1 MGKPVLKITRSK
13 PEEIKE
19 LLNSDSAFIVATRL
33 NMVYQ
38 VAKGLSSREVAKMY
52 GISFK
57 QVTNWV
63 HRFEESGI
71 MGLYDLSGRG
81 RKSILSESDL
91 ENIRSVVLNELPTK
105 FGYGRKR
112 WSGPILLEWIN
123 RTYNTQYQSAQVY
136 KLLNRIG
143 VEFRK
148 EEGYVAKS
156 NV

>member
-1 MGKPVLKITRSK
+1 MGKPVLKITRAK

-19 LLNSDSAFIVATRL
+19 LLNSDSAFVVATRL

-38 VAKGLSSREVAKMY
+38 VAKGLSSREVAKIY

-57 QVTNWV
+57 QVINWV
-63 HRFEESGI
+63 HRFEENGI
-71 MGLYDLSGRG
+71 GGLYDLTGRG

-91 ENIRSVVLNELPTK
+91 ENIRSVVLTELPINY
-105 FGYGRKR
+105 GYNIKR

-123 RTYNTQYQSAQVY
+123 NTYNTQYRSAQVY

-143 VEFRK
+143 VEYRK
-148 EEGYVAKS
+148 QEGYVKK
-156 NV
+156 V